1 MLMEDLSTKPWGHA
15 VPFARCASR
24 AVSLAGA
31 VRLWEPVAGEMPDG
45 LREEIATSLCAAFN
59 SREWTRTPMPIGD
72 ASDPHSAR
80 GIVAQLGS
88 NARILLASPARGSA
102 SPAGNP
108 VLGCVLGAILDDDL
122 IAAYR
127 LGPYG
132 ARRGDGLLAY
142 IGVPPAFQGERLS
155 PAGGDRFERRPANR
169 GTPPARRTVSLGSLL
184 FSRWLELSAVK
195 RCPALFVRTRT
206 TIKPI
211 LHLLAKHGF
220 DFRGRFELDFQG
232 QRQDRLVFAR
242 DR

>member
-1 MLMEDLSTKPWGHA
+1 
-15 VPFARCASR
+15 
-24 AVSLAGA
+24 
-31 VRLWEPVAGEMPDG
+31 
-45 LREEIATSLCAAFN
+45 
-59 SREWTRTPMPIGD
+59 MPIGD

-80 GIVAQLGS
+80 GIVAQLGA
-88 NARILLASPARGSA
+88 NARILLASSTRGNA
-102 SPAGNP
+102 PLAGQP
-108 VLGCVLGAILDDDL
+108 VLGCVLGAILDDRL

-142 IGVPPAFQGERLS
+142 IGVPPAVQGERLS
-155 PAGGDRFERRPANR
+155 PAGGDRFDCRPATR
-169 GTPPARRTVSLGSLL
+169 GNPPTGETVSLGSLL
-184 FSRWLELSAVK
+184 FSRWLEISAIE

-242 DR
+242 DGKSHRATRQDGARPAASL